1 MILKYTQH
9 VVAVVV
15 DAVVVAVVALQF
27 FFATED
33 TPEKT
38 FTVRYFRTFDHFDHF
53 DIFFITLRTLT
64 VKFFLA
70 KQHITKCKM
79 CLSIPSS
86 VKPCCHNPFMQVFSS

>member
-38 FTVRYFRTFDHFDHF
+38 FTLSYFRTFDHFD
-53 DIFFITLRTLT
+53 IFFSLLCE
-64 VKFFLA
+64 
-70 KQHITKCKM
+70 H
-79 CLSIPSS
+79 
-86 VKPCCHNPFMQVFSS
+86 